1 MLSLFQV
8 LVTSKNAGGQ
18 NEVHSPKK
26 HVWDILGLLCV
37 KPFERNWQAER
48 KIFVQIGDAISNN
61 NNNFFNEIFYMMD
74 PKILKLS
81 QLCV

>member
-48 KIFVQIGDAISNN
+48 KIFVQI
-61 NNNFFNEIFYMMD
+61 
-74 PKILKLS
+74 
-81 QLCV
+81 